1 MQVQEKAPER
11 SAQALAEA
19 FAPVVSRQPTY
30 IILDAACQDCD
41 TACQEREPQILPLT
55 DIAQQLRDAAV
66 QRLAQAHQAL
76 EEAQT
81 RIARERARREQ
92 QLEIVRATLAV
103 VEQQSSNLE
112 QERAT
117 YEKQAQTFL
126 AGAAREQMLA
136 QIHLSFNA
144 RELELEAQVQEA
156 QRARAE
162 LNYEH
167 YAAIIGEELELQ
179 LLGSDVETLQQ
190 AAPEA
195 AAQVEHEHAAPQHL
209 ANALQLARN
218 GAVQEAE
225 RELALARSGKLKETE
240 IAAAE
245 TAIADAKRRAL
256 ARELIAEIQ
265 SVSAELPGATAQL
278 KRLAQRAHEQ
288 KVYEN
293 VESFLHRAL
302 KQARAAATARY
313 REAVLHADYL
323 AEQGFIPCIGDGRIE
338 AWQPTQHGWTLV
350 QMLTYQQDTWVTHH
364 PRARVTRTE
373 IPRRVR
379 RSPWFKKTT
388 DHRFQTTEK
397 INSSSFVH
405 RLSSDVS

>member
-1 MQVQEKAPER
+1 MQVQEKAPEV

-41 TACQEREPQILPLT
+41 TVCQTDDTVYQAREPQILPLP

-66 QRLAQAHQAL
+66 QRLTQAHQAL
-76 EEAQT
+76 QEAQM

-92 QLEIVRATLAV
+92 QLEIARATQAV

-112 QERAT
+112 HERAA

-136 QIHLSFNA
+136 QIHLSFNV
-144 RELELEAQVQEA
+144 RQLELETQKQEA
-156 QRARAE
+156 QRALAE

-179 LLGSDVETLQQ
+179 LLGSDIETLQQ
-190 AAPEA
+190 AAPDA
-195 AAQVEHEHAAPQHL
+195 AAQVEHEQAAPQHL
-209 ANALQLARN
+209 ANALQFARN

-225 RELALARSGKLKETE
+225 RELELARSGKLKETE
-240 IAAAE
+240 IATAE

-265 SVSAELPGATAQL
+265 SVSGELPGATAQL
-278 KRLAQRAHEQ
+278 KRVAQRAHEQ
-288 KVYEN
+288 NVYAN
-293 VESFLHRAL
+293 IESFLHRAL
-302 KQARAAATARY
+302 KQARASAAARY
-313 REAVLHADYL
+313 REATLHADYL
-323 AEQGFIPCIGDGRIE
+323 ADRGFIPCVGDGRIE
-338 AWQPTQHGWTLV
+338 AWQQTQHGWTLA
-350 QMLTYQQDTWVTHH
+350 QMVTYQQDSWVTHH

-379 RSPWFKKTT
+379 RSPWY
-388 DHRFQTTEK
+388 RRV
-397 INSSSFVH
+397 NAA
-405 RLSSDVS
+405 RAA

>member
-1 MQVQEKAPER
+1 MQVQEKAPELVT
-11 SAQALAEA
+11 QALAEA

-30 IILDAACQDCD
+30 IILDAACQTDD
-41 TACQEREPQILPLT
+41 AAFQVRESKILPLT
-55 DIAQQLRDAAV
+55 DIAQQLRDAAL

-76 EEAQT
+76 QETQT

-92 QLEIVRATLAV
+92 QLEIARATLAV

-144 RELELEAQVQEA
+144 RELELEAQMEEA
-156 QRARAE
+156 QRTLAE

-179 LLGSDVETLQQ
+179 LLGSDIETLQQ

-195 AAQVEHEHAAPQHL
+195 AAQVEHEQAAPQHL
-209 ANALQLARN
+209 ANALQFARN
-218 GAVQEAE
+218 GAVEEAE
-225 RELALARSGKLKETE
+225 HELALARSGKLAETE
-240 IAAAE
+240 IAAVQE
-245 TAIADAKRRAL
+245 AIGSAKRRAL

-265 SVSAELPGATAQL
+265 KVSVELPGATAQL
-278 KRLAQRAHEQ
+278 KMLAQRAREQ
-288 KVYEN
+288 NVYAN

-302 KQARAAATARY
+302 KQARASATARY
-313 REAVLHADYL
+313 REATLHADYL
-323 AEQGFIPCIGDGRIE
+323 ADQGFIPCVGDGRIE
-338 AWQPTQHGWTLV
+338 AWQHTQHGWTLA
-350 QMLTYQQDTWVTHH
+350 QMVTFQQDSWVTHH

-379 RSPWFKKTT
+379 RSPWY
-388 DHRFQTTEK
+388 RRA
-397 INSSSFVH
+397 NAA
-405 RLSSDVS
+405 RAA